1 VLNKT
6 AIALGVPHRLEQS
19 LVGSADALVRAERLG
34 DPVLLFW
41 TALVRWFDLG
51 RAAGDLAEMDRC
63 LEIQRTVAEHHR
75 QPVFQWTCQRLDA
88 GHAPLAGDS
97 DPAEQLAME
106 GLKTAEDG
114 GRPGAVEKFFVHLL
128 IVNLYRGPTRERI
141 PSIQQLVDDL
151 DRAPAAVAALAVV
164 HAETGNADAA
174 RRVLAD
180 AAATGLD
187 FPVDEDWI
195 IAMTS
200 FAWTAITCRGAQYAQ
215 PPFDDLNPFAALVA
229 WDDGVPL
236 GPVSGYLGGLATL
249 LGRFDEAVAYFT
261 QAVEMSH
268 RFEAKFFTAIA
279 NL

>member
-1 VLNKT
+1 
-6 AIALGVPHRLEQS
+6 
-19 LVGSADALVRAERLG
+19 
-34 DPVLLFW
+34 
-41 TALVRWFDLG
+41 
-51 RAAGDLAEMDRC
+51 
-63 LEIQRTVAEHHR
+63 
-75 QPVFQWTCQRLDA
+75 
-88 GHAPLAGDS
+88 
-97 DPAEQLAME
+97 
-106 GLKTAEDG
+106 
-114 GRPGAVEKFFVHLL
+114 
-128 IVNLYRGPTRERI
+128 
-141 PSIQQLVDDL
+141 LVDDF

-180 AAATGLD
+180 AAATGFD

-200 FAWTAITCRGAQYAQ
+200 FAWTAITCRAAQYAQ

-249 LGRFDEAVAYFT
+249 LGRFDEADAYFT

-268 RFEAKFFTAIA
+268 RLEAKFFTAIA
-279 NL
+279 NLWWAPMLNERGAPGDVEKPGTFSSKRTPPRRRRGTRTSSAAPPMHSYLWADRGQQPWA